1 MSHIYARLPTL
12 IPELRVPDSYTDNSA
27 MTYIC
32 YEGVALIVK
41 SNHRYRSK
49 SKKAQPPQSKISS
62 SNKKNAVNF
71 NDYSVHDLLKGKHL
85 EIAAAA
91 LLLSGKLKVDSVQL
105 FRDST
110 VVGVYLLG
118 QFRSGNN
125 KDKSNALADFLE
137 ENGDMTLDDIVE
149 AFQKRMKRKGR

>member
-1 MSHIYARLPTL
+1 
-12 IPELRVPDSYTDNSA
+12 
-27 MTYIC
+27 
-32 YEGVALIVK
+32 
-41 SNHRYRSK
+41 RYRSK

-118 QFRSGNN
+118 QFRS
-125 KDKSNALADFLE
+125 DTHADYAFAVEDFWE
-137 ENGDMTLDDIVE
+137 ENSDMTL
-149 AFQKRMKRKGR
+149 